1 MAMDMKRKLVSIVS
15 AMGVAAGLVVVAAG
29 PAAASPGCTI
39 AGAIAA
45 ANGSIVGMPMSSSGG
60 IHCHLQQGYASPAVK
75 VLQQSIRRC
84 YGINIVADG
93 RFGPLTRNAVLTV
106 QRREGISA
114 DGVYGPQT
122 RDHMAHALI
131 AWEEQP
137 PAGCA
142 RL

>member
-1 MAMDMKRKLVSIVS
+1 MKRKPVAIVS
-15 AMGVAAGLVVVAAG
+15 AMGVAAGLVMAAAG
-29 PAAASPGCTI
+29 PAAASPACNI

-45 ANGSIVGMPMSSSGG
+45 ANGSIVGIPMSGSGT
-60 IHCHLQQGYASPAVK
+60 HCHLQQGYASPAVK

-84 YGINIVADG
+84 YGINIAADG
-93 RFGPLTRNAVLTV
+93 QFGPLTRNAVATV
-106 QRREGISA
+106 QRREGIPA

-137 PAGCA
+137 PVGCA